1 MAFESIGQIAER
13 VVEGVRLRHET
24 VERIKEGTTTRGDR
38 RAAVQLPT
46 PSGNEAN
53 RRQVTEWEGELR

>member
-1 MAFESIGQIAER
+1 MAFESIGLIAAR
-13 VVEGVRLRHET
+13 VVRDVQARHET
-24 VERIKEGTTTRGDR
+24 VEMIKEGTTTRGDR

-46 PSGNEAN
+46 PSGREEN